1 MSLRKRHPIG
11 ISRQSIIYTN
21 FYLEVIIRFT
31 DERRFF
37 YNFILVSV
45 KFILYIIFYFNGFV
59 FEYVVLY
66 LFLFNKKQTKDF
78 FSYKILIK

>member
-11 ISRQSIIYTN
+11 RQSIIYTN